1 MIKVNP
7 ILGYGMGVSYRVFDI
22 IRDVTFVKSFVHNGY
37 VALWFKFGLW
47 GLGMMLFFLGSLI
60 RRGYRSFRAEQAQMI
75 YRLVGLAALA
85 CFAALF
91 VSALTS
97 NPFFRNDTT
106 FIYGT
111 LSGIVGGCYSRTRP

>member
-1 MIKVNP
+1 M
-7 ILGYGMGVSYRVFDI
+7 
-22 IRDVTFVKSFVHNGY
+22 GY
-37 VALWFKFGLW
+37 VKYAGICAN
-47 GLGMMLFFLGSLI
+47 GMMLFFLGSLI
-60 RRGYRSFRAEQAQMI
+60 RRGFRSFEADRSELI
-75 YRLVGLAALA
+75 YRLVGLGALA

-111 LSGIVGGCYSRTRP
+111 LSGIIGGCYSRTRP